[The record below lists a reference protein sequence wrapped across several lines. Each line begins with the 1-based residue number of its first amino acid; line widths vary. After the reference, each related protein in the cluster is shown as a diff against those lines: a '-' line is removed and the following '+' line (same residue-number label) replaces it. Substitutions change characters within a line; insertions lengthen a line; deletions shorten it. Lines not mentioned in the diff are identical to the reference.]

1 MVFFKKEKE
10 VIKLIENHADKVEE
24 CLTVSIKTISA
35 YLENN
40 IPEAKKLALQ
50 ADHVE
55 TEADMVRHE
64 IRDKLY
70 LGAYMPLLRED
81 IYKLVESLDVVAN
94 SAEKSCDFFLNQRP
108 LIPDD
113 LKADFLKIT
122 QVSMG
127 VGESLKYAVLCYIKG
142 ICPIEV
148 SRSHAKDI
156 GMMESKV
163 DSLEWDLTKKIFI
176 SEMDFARKLHL
187 RHCLDHI
194 VSVSDRA
201 EESAGQLEL
210 VTLKSMI

>member
-24 CLTVSIKTISA
+24 CLTLSIKTISA
-35 YLENN
+35 YLNDH
-40 IPEAKKLALQ
+40 IPEAKELARQ
-50 ADHVE
+50 TDHVE
-55 TEADMVRHE
+55 SEADMVRHE

-81 IYKLVESLDVVAN
+81 IYRLVESLDIVAN
-94 SAEKSCDFFLNQRP
+94 SSEKTCDFFLNQRP
-108 LIPDD
+108 LVPDAF
-113 LKADFLKIT
+113 KADFLKIT
-122 QVSMG
+122 EVSMG

-142 ICPIEV
+142 VCPIEV
-148 SRSHAKDI
+148 SRNHAKDI

-163 DSLEWDLTKKIFI
+163 DSLEWDLTKKIFT
-176 SEMDFARKLHL
+176 SDLDFARKLHL